1 MVSAVFSFHI
11 NVLRD
16 SGTMTAETAAHGID
30 RRRLGRV
37 SRYHAVVHI
46 PGLLGGAWRCQISP
60 PENKKAPEESGA
72 WLWFL

>member
-46 PGLLGGAWRCQISP
+46 PGLLGGA
-60 PENKKAPEESGA
+60 
-72 WLWFL
+72 